1 MPQGK
6 DKTEADK
13 IFFDHMLQN
22 VNLLY
27 LGCRVLAL
35 IDISYL
41 SRFWCVSTARVVL
54 DG

>member
-1 MPQGK
+1 MPQGQ
-6 DKTEADK
+6 DKTKADK
-13 IFFDHMLQN
+13 IYFDHMLQN

-41 SRFWCVSTARVVL
+41 SRFWCVSTAR
-54 DG
+54 GA